1 MSILSFQSAVA
12 LGYVGNSGA
21 AFALRRL
28 GHEVWPV
35 DTVSFSNHP
44 GHGGFR
50 GRVTPAGDMHE
61 LVRGLAERGV
71 LGRCQAV
78 LSGYLGAA
86 EQGRAVIAAVAEVKA
101 ANPKA
106 LFLLDPVIGDHG
118 RVYVRPGVPEF
129 LRDEALPRADILT
142 PNQFELE
149 FLTGRKTTDTASALA
164 AAATLRRAAR
174 LVVATG
180 LSLSDLGTD
189 VVAVLV
195 VSDQGR
201 WRIAAPLRDHPA
213 YGAGDVFTA
222 VLLGRLLSGNAPP
235 NAAAHA
241 ASAVHALVAR
251 GVARGGPDL
260 ALVEGQDDLLRPPV
274 VFRAEP
280 LA

>member
-1 MSILSFQSAVA
+1 MNVLSFQSAVA

-28 GHEVWPV
+28 GHEVWPI

-50 GRVTPAGDMHE
+50 GRATPAGEMRE

-86 EQGRAVIAAVAEVKA
+86 EQGPAVIEAAAEVKA

-106 LFLLDPVIGDHG
+106 LFVLDPVIGDHG
-118 RVYVRPGVPEF
+118 RIYVKPGIAEF
-129 LRDEALPRADILT
+129 LRDDALPQADILT
-142 PNQFELE
+142 PNQLELE
-149 FLTGRKTTDTASALA
+149 FLTGRQTSDTVSALA
-164 AAATLRRAAR
+164 AAAALRGASR
-174 LVVATG
+174 LIVATG
-180 LSLSDLGTD
+180 LSLSDLGADTM
-189 VVAVLV
+189 AMLV
-195 VSDQGR
+195 VSNQGR
-201 WRIAAPLRDHPA
+201 WCIATPRIDHPA
-213 YGAGDVFTA
+213 YGAGDVFAA
-222 VLLGRLLSGNAPP
+222 VLTGRLLSGEAPP
-235 NAAAHA
+235 DAAAHA

-251 GVARGGPDL
+251 SLARGAPDL
-260 ALVEGQDDLLRPPV
+260 ALVEGQDDLLQPPV